1 MYVVGIDLGGTQ
13 IRAGLVDARGRILR
27 RKAVPTRAHEGQ
39 DAVLHRITTLVRG
52 GGESFPGENVRT
64 VALAV
69 PGPIDPYTHTVRF
82 APNLAGWRDV
92 PVGDLLSEQLGRPVL
107 VGNDANLAALGEYR
121 FGAGKGIDHL
131 IYITVSTGVGGGI
144 IVDGRLLL
152 GHKGYAAEI
161 GHHVVL
167 ADGPRCGCGNRGC
180 LEALA
185 SGTAIAREARLAV
198 AGGEETRLRDMC
210 DGNIWRIDARM
221 VSEAARGGDEVARE
235 ILTLAGYYLGLG
247 IVNLMHIFNP
257 RRIILG
263 GSVMKAGEFITEP
276 MWKAVRERAH
286 TAYLE
291 DFDIREASL
300 GDDVGILGA
309 AALALG

>member
-13 IRAGLVDARGRILR
+13 VRAGLVDEKGRIVR
-27 RKAVPTRAHEGQ
+27 REAMPTRAREGQ
-39 DAVLHRITTLVRG
+39 EAVLNRIATLVRDVCADVPWN
-52 GGESFPGENVRT
+52 SIRA

-69 PGPIDPYTHTVRF
+69 PGPVDPYTHTVRL

-92 PVGDLLSEQLGRPVL
+92 PVGDLLSEKLGRPVL

-121 FGAGKGIDHL
+121 FGAGRGIDHL

-152 GHKGYAAEI
+152 GHKGYAAEV

-167 ADGPRCGCGNRGC
+167 ANGPRCGCGNRGC

-185 SGTAIAREARLAV
+185 SGTAIAREARVAV
-198 AGGEETRLRDMC
+198 AMGEETRLREMC
-210 DGNIWRIDARM
+210 EGDIWRIDARM
-221 VSEAARGGDEVARE
+221 VGEAARAGDDVAGRVMQR
-235 ILTLAGYYLGLG
+235 AGHYLGIG

-263 GSVMKAGEFITEP
+263 GSVMKAGRLVTEP
-276 MWKAVRERAH
+276 MWEAIRERAH

-309 AALALG
+309 AALALE